1 MNELLDIEVY
11 EKQLLREE
19 KAGNTISR
27 YISTMKE
34 FLELVGQ
41 AFTMEELKAYKELL
55 EECQKPTTVN
65 NKLMTINNLIK
76 RSGIEDIKIKL
87 LDVRKNFFITEGAKR
102 FLINA

>member
-1 MNELLDIEVY
+1 
-11 EKQLLREE
+11 
-19 KAGNTISR
+19 
-27 YISTMKE
+27 MKE

-41 AFTMEELKAYKELL
+41 AFTVEELKAYKELL

-87 LDVRKNFFITEGAKR
+87 LDIRKNFFITEGAKR